1 MKNRYLF
8 LIVCFSLIG
17 SANESLACGSC
28 MYIHFDRILPPI
40 FWWVILSVS
49 WYFSLSIYA
58 SITKTK
64 IWGVYGP
71 FGGVV
76 LFFFLFVTSF
86 MFLGPL
92 FLLLLTLPG
101 IVLSFKVFFL
111 SKSINIKEK
120 RHLRVVSAIGI
131 SCLTFL
137 IAISANINR
146 ERTDADFILKY
157 ENSGPGE
164 MLCKRL
170 ALQTPA
176 KLKDLREVALKGNNT
191 QLVAIACEGIA
202 IHGDPVR
209 DVPLLI
215 KAYERTFGADEDEK
229 VELALSKLTGLNLP
243 EGSSPDTWK
252 EQLAAKSQKTD
263 KSKTAKR

>member
-40 FWWVILSVS
+40 LWWVILSVS

-58 SITKTK
+58 FIKKTK

-71 FGGVV
+71 VWGLT

-86 MFLGPL
+86 MIFGPI
-92 FLLLLTLPG
+92 FLLLLILPG
-101 IVLSFKVFFL
+101 IVLSLKVFLL
-111 SKSINIKEK
+111 SKSIKIKEK
-120 RHLRVVSAIGI
+120 RNLRVVSAVGI

-137 IAISANINR
+137 ITISANIHR

-157 ENSGPGE
+157 ENSGLGE
-164 MLCKRL
+164 MFCKRL
-170 ALQTPA
+170 ADQTPV
-176 KLKDLREVALKGNNT
+176 KLKDLRKIVLKGNNR

-202 IHGDPVR
+202 THGDPVR

-215 KAYERTFGADEDEK
+215 KAYERIFGADEDEK
-229 VELALSKLTGLNLP
+229 VESALSKLTGLNLP
-243 EGSSPDTWK
+243 EGSSPDIWK
-252 EQLAAKSQKTD
+252 EQLTAESQKTNN
-263 KSKTAKR
+263 RL

>member
-58 SITKTK
+58 FITKTK

-71 FGGVV
+71 VWGLI
-76 LFFFLFVTSF
+76 LFFFLLVTSF
-86 MFLGPL
+86 MFFGPI
-92 FLLLLTLPG
+92 FLLLLILPG
-101 IVLSFKVFFL
+101 VVLSFKVFFL
-111 SKSINIKEK
+111 SKSIDIKEK
-120 RHLRVVSAIGI
+120 RSLRVVSAIGI

-137 IAISANINR
+137 ITVSANIHR

-157 ENSGPGE
+157 ENSGPGKT
-164 MLCKRL
+164 LCKRL
-170 ALQTPA
+170 AHQTPA
-176 KLKDLREVALKGNNT
+176 KLKDLREVVLKGNNS

-202 IHGDPVR
+202 THGDSVR

-215 KAYERTFGADEDEK
+215 KAYERIFGADEGEK
-229 VELALSKLTGLNLP
+229 VESALSKLTGLSLP
-243 EGSSPDTWK
+243 EGSSPDAWK
-252 EQLAAKSQKTD
+252 EQLIAESQKTN
-263 KSKTAKR
+263 KLH